1 VEDVFFITDS
11 SQQPIADAALCDD
24 IQAAICKELDEQ
36 AAA

>member
-1 VEDVFFITDS
+1 VFFVTDANGEPLTDN
-11 SQQPIADAALCDD
+11 QLCAD

>member
-1 VEDVFFITDS
+1 VLFITDKNE
-11 SQQPIADAALCDD
+11 QPIEDEQLRRD